1 MEKDTHKQQRYR
13 VPDWCTRI
21 CLAAESTACAYHC
34 AKTRQGIYFLL
45 IPALSIENMP
55 PFPLDDW
62 IHNTS
67 PKERQIIAG
76 AYLTKLVEQAQGKKP
91 KSHHEND
98 DLAEFIAGDIDS
110 WVQAIIESSAE

>member
-1 MEKDTHKQQRYR
+1 MAKDIQKLQRYR

-21 CLAAESTACAYHC
+21 CLAAESTACVYHC

-45 IPALSIENMP
+45 IPALSIEDMP

-76 AYLTKLVEQAQGKKP
+76 AYLTKIVEQAQNKEPDPYK
-91 KSHHEND
+91 ND
-98 DLAEFIAGDIDS
+98 DLAEFIASDVDS
-110 WVQAIIESSAE
+110 WMQAIMESSAK